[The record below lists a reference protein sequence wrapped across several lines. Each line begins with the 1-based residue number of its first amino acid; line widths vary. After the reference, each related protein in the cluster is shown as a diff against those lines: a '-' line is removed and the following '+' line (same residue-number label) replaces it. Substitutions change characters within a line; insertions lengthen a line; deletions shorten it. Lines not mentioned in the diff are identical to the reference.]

1 MRFDGT
7 LKSWNAE
14 RGFGFITP
22 RTGGQDIFIHVSAFP
37 RDGRAP
43 REGEALTFEVET
55 TAEGKKRALR
65 VQRPGSAA
73 AAAAAPAARE
83 PRRHRSDRHGSG
95 FGSGLIALAIVA
107 ALGWY
112 AYGVYEQR
120 AATRAQQS
128 QTVPTTAPGVPVVGN
143 YRCDGRTHCSQMS
156 SCAEATYFLKNC
168 PGVQMDGN
176 NDGVPC
182 EQQWCTSP
190 FAK

>member
-22 RTGGQDIFIHVSAFP
+22 RTGGQDIFVHVSAFP

-43 REGEALTFEVET
+43 REGEILSFEVET

-65 VQRPGSAA
+65 VQRPGSTT
-73 AAAAAPAARE
+73 AAAAPPAARG
-83 PRRHRSDRHGSG
+83 PRRHRRDRQGIG
-95 FGSGLIALAIVA
+95 FGSAMITLAILV

-112 AYGVYEQR
+112 AYGAYEKAVARHTQPL
-120 AATRAQQS
+120 
-128 QTVPTTAPGVPVVGN
+128 QTVPTAVPDAPLVGN
-143 YRCDGRTHCSQMS
+143 FRCDGRMHCSQMS
-156 SCAEATYFLKNC
+156 SCAEATYFLRNC
-168 PGVQMDGN
+168 PGVQMDGD

-182 EQQWCTSP
+182 EQQWCTGG
-190 FAK
+190 FAR

>member
-22 RTGGQDIFIHVSAFP
+22 RTGGQDIFIHISAFP

-43 REGEALTFEVET
+43 REGEVLTFEVEST
-55 TAEGKKRALR
+55 PEGKKRATR
-65 VQRPGSAA
+65 VQRPGPASAA
-73 AAAAAPAARE
+73 TPAPGPRE
-83 PRRHRSDRHGSG
+83 PRRQRTERRGSG
-95 FGSGLIALAIVA
+95 IGSGLIALALVG

-112 AYGVYEQR
+112 GYGEYQR
-120 AATRAQQS
+120 QVSARAQPVRD
-128 QTVPTTAPGVPVVGN
+128 VPAAPDVLSSGN
-143 YRCDGRTHCSQMS
+143 FRCDGRTHCSQMT
-156 SCAEATYFLKNC
+156 SCAEATYFLRNC
-168 PGVQMDGN
+168 PGVKMDGN

-190 FAK
+190 MAR